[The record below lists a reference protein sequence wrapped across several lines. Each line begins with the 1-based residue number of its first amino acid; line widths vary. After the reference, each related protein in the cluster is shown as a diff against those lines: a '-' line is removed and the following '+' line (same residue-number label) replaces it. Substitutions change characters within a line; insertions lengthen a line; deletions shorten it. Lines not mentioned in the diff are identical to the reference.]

1 MTRLVLGTAQFG
13 AGYGAM
19 NTSGRLS
26 DATVREVCTSALE
39 GGVEIFDS
47 SPYYGDA
54 QQRLGDLVSPFE
66 RPKFVS
72 KFGLGDEGAPGLD
85 EILTRTLH
93 NLKVDHLEGL
103 LFHRVQDLRDQR
115 AAEVSALV
123 REARAEG
130 LVKGMGAS
138 VYELSDLE
146 AALAMAPDLDIVQL
160 PGSVV
165 DRRLLDHP
173 LLAEFHD
180 QGGTVHVRSAY
191 LQGVLLASPEDVPE
205 KLSELRPVMTELR
218 ETAESCGASLI
229 ELLLGFLKH
238 HPLVD
243 AVVIGAL
250 SAKEMRETLTA
261 WDRAPEVKAAGPVLD
276 EKLLDPRRW

>member
-1 MTRLVLGTAQFG
+1 MTQLVLGTAQFG

-26 DATVREVCTSALE
+26 DGTVHEVCTAALE
-39 GGVEIFDS
+39 GGVRVFDS

-54 QQRLGDLVSPFE
+54 QQRLGELISPFE

-72 KFGLGDEGAPGLD
+72 KFGLDGEGIPDLD
-85 EILTRTLH
+85 EILAKTLQD
-93 NLKVDHLEGL
+93 LKTDHLDGL
-103 LFHRVQDLRDQR
+103 LFHRVQDLRDRR

-123 REARAEG
+123 REAQTEG

-146 AALAMAPDLDIVQL
+146 AALAMAPDLDIIQL
-160 PGSVV
+160 PGSMV

-180 QGGTVHVRSAY
+180 RGGTVHVRSAY
-191 LQGVLLASPEDVPE
+191 LQGVLLASPENLPE
-205 KLSELRPVMTELR
+205 KLSGLRPVVTGLR
-218 ETAESCGASLI
+218 KVAENSGASLI

-238 HPLVD
+238 HPVVD

-261 WDRAPEVKAAGPVLD
+261 WDRAPEVEAVGPVLD
-276 EKLLDPRRW
+276 ERLLDPRRW